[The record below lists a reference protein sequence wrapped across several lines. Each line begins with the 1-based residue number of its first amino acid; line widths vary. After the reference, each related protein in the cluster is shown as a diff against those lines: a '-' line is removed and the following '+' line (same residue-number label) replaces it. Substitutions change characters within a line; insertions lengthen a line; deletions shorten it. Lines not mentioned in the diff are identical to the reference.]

1 MRNKFGSLLGRS
13 LKTSK
18 FKPLVSLA
26 ISRLAVLKNQ
36 RQVRFS
42 QARSDVLQLLQLG
55 NHDRALLRVEH
66 VIKEQ
71 NMLDVYDMIEK
82 YCNLLIERTHL
93 IEHERECP
101 EELREATS
109 GLLFAA
115 SRCGDFP
122 ELHEIR
128 AILTSHFGKEFAA
141 RAVEL
146 RNNCGVNLTM
156 IQKLSTRQPILENRM
171 TVLKEIAAENSIV
184 LQLEEA
190 AFFSTQEKTDVQKN
204 QHQPA
209 PKTGLHILPE
219 DLEDGKFSGKYKD
232 VADAAQAAFES
243 AAFAAAAARA
253 AVELS
258 RFGHDSDSQDS
269 PGSRQGKSADRNEPM
284 KLESELEEEKIP
296 VENQTVRLKRSF
308 SSSSSDDMN
317 QANPSGKDV
326 VFDDSDSETV
336 DVKNNTSASD
346 MKIPPRFQAGLKADS
361 IQHSREKEAAG
372 SEGESEPRL
381 NLEKG
386 PFSVRTWR
394 LRG

>member
-1 MRNKFGSLLGRS
+1 M
-13 LKTSK
+13 
-18 FKPLVSLA
+18 V
-26 ISRLAVLKNQ
+26 VLN
-36 RQVRFS
+36 
-42 QARSDVLQLLQLG
+42 
-55 NHDRALLRVEH
+55 
-66 VIKEQ
+66 
-71 NMLDVYDMIEK
+71 VYW
-82 YCNLLIERTHL
+82 
-93 IEHERECP
+93 
-101 EELREATS
+101 
-109 GLLFAA
+109 F
-115 SRCGDFP
+115 
-122 ELHEIR
+122 
-128 AILTSHFGKEFAA
+128 
-141 RAVEL
+141 VQ
-146 RNNCGVNLTM
+146 M
-156 IQKLSTRQPILENRM
+156 IQKLSTRQPSLENRM

-190 AFFSTQEKTDVQKN
+190 ASFSTQVCKSTKKQEFEILITIHKTQLALSSLQEKMDVQKN
-204 QHQPA
+204 QHRPA
-209 PKTGLHILPE
+209 PKTSASLGGAVSGVGLHILPE

-258 RFGHDSDSQDS
+258 RHDSDTQDS
-269 PGSRQGKSADRNEPM
+269 PGSRQGKSAYRNEPM

-296 VENQTVRLKRSF
+296 VENQTVRLKRSS

-317 QANPSGKDV
+317 QANPSGKDE

-361 IQHSREKEAAG
+361 IHQHSREKEAAG

-394 LRG
+394 LRGY

>member
-93 IEHERECP
+93 IEHE
-101 EELREATS
+101 
-109 GLLFAA
+109 
-115 SRCGDFP
+115 RCGDFP